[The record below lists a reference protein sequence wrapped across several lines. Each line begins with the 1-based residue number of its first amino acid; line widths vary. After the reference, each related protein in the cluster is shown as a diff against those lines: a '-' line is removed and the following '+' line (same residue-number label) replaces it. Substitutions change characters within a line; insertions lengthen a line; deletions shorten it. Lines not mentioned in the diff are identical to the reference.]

1 MDIAV
6 SHTFDTHSQRNQGRR
21 ACLQGQ
27 PCKYLRID
35 GAAPLTAATARAGS
49 HRIGPRIRER
59 RQGSGPHPIIC
70 RAPPPRHRQGERAS
84 PQATDSPPRCRS
96 TIAARSIGDR
106 DAPTLITMPRALRAR
121 STNCTSPRPLP
132 CSTHTTQSRLTPAA
146 SASCCWVQPRSLRAE
161 WRTRPMSAFAVKS
174 GFVGVRLRLAPEGI
188 GVREEFSIKV
198 DHRLHHLGE

>member
-84 PQATDSPPRCRS
+84 LQATDSPPRCRS

-106 DAPTLITMPRALRAR
+106 DAAAALLDSHDPVTTHSGCIGQLLLGPTPLLAR
-121 STNCTSPRPLP
+121 RVEN
-132 CSTHTTQSRLTPAA
+132 PAD
-146 SASCCWVQPRSLRAE
+146 
-161 WRTRPMSAFAVKS
+161 
-174 GFVGVRLRLAPEGI
+174 VGVRRQERICRRSPTSRARGHWGSRGVLDQSRPSPAPS
-188 GVREEFSIKV
+188 RRTTSCAAS
-198 DHRLHHLGE
+198 LGRCRPHCCRP